1 MSEVY
6 WYWPLAPTFIHSL
19 GSSLTERK
27 YLHFT
32 GTRAED
38 LIVINI
44 PTVGILLDL
53 AKWED
58 SKYLVAKAPA
68 RLSIAQN
75 ARILSN
81 VKLRIGAAFL
91 QQQFPGGSDWREKLA
106 VKLCRRD
113 CFNSSLPPKMFLWR
127 NYFPVL
133 DSRWYLVN
141 FSTCCIQFMT
151 CLAPILTFTR
161 GRGEDNS

>member
-1 MSEVY
+1 MY
-6 WYWPLAPTFIHSL
+6 WSSLFTFILWSVLH
-19 GSSLTERK
+19 TERK
-27 YLHFT
+27 YLDFM
-32 GTRAED
+32 GTRAGH

-44 PTVGILLDL
+44 PAVGILLDL

-113 CFNSSLPPKMFLWR
+113 CFNSSLKNISFQLFPLVRFSLLSCQFL
-127 NYFPVL
+127 NML
-133 DSRWYLVN
+133 H
-141 FSTCCIQFMT
+141 
-151 CLAPILTFTR
+151 PIYDLLGPDIDFHKGP
-161 GRGEDNS
+161 GRG